1 MLFDD
6 TDMYCCLNLNDGVCL
21 MLLRYNCGVLIKLSG
36 VLWCFGSISVFVGV
50 TWRRLG
56 YDGVFG

>member
-21 MLLRYNCGVLIKLSG
+21 MLLRCNFGVLIKLSG
-36 VLWCFGSISVFVGV
+36 VFWCFGSISVFAGVCGSYLETVGV
-50 TWRRLG
+50 
-56 YDGVFG
+56 